1 MQDLRL
7 LGELQFG
14 VYERHSSPEAGDAPD
29 TGVDAI
35 MSEQQA
41 NVNHE
46 AVHVPLRRNPF
57 RNSEE
62 EDVFFSDLR
71 EIVTQDITP
80 ANFGLTPEEW
90 DSGVYPMS
98 ETIRIGRPTKDVEIS
113 LADSVWHSRTRLWCQ
128 SLLTLL
134 SYLY

>member
-14 VYERHSSPEAGDAPD
+14 VYERRSSPEPGDAPD
-29 TGVDAI
+29 TVDAI

-57 RNSEE
+57 RDSEE
-62 EDVFFSDLR
+62 EDVFFLIFVKSSHK
-71 EIVTQDITP
+71 T
-80 ANFGLTPEEW
+80 
-90 DSGVYPMS
+90 S
-98 ETIRIGRPTKDVEIS
+98 
-113 LADSVWHSRTRLWCQ
+113 H
-128 SLLTLL
+128 LLTLDSRQRNGIRECTRSPRL
-134 SYLY
+134 SELDAQPKT